1 VEAALRAME
10 CLVVQDLF
18 LNETAKFAHVFLPGA
33 SFLEKDG
40 TFTNAERRIS
50 RVRKVMPPLAG
61 KADWEVTQMLSNA
74 LGYPMHYNHPSEIMD
89 EIARLTP
96 TFHGVSY
103 ERAGRAGQHPVAV
116 QRSAPD
122 GTPIMHVDEF
132 VRGKGRFML
141 TEYVPTTEASPE
153 ALPADAHHRPHPQ
166 PVQRRRPDPA
176 HRQHRLARRGPAGHP
191 SGGRRGP
198 RHRDGDWV
206 GMPAAPATPCCA
218 PACQRAHAAGGGL
231 HHLPLAR
238 LRRQRDH
245 HRQLRL
251 GHQLPRIQ
259 GDRRACGLC
268 GVDSLGQVAR
278 EVARVSA
285 RPLIDGR
292 AIHRAFAA
300 LSEGQALH
308 ALTGSVHAAGWA
320 TSDGTLLAVRE
331 DVGRHNA
338 LDKLIGA
345 IVRAGIDPA
354 QGFAVVT
361 SRASYEMVLKLAS
374 VGGGLLAAIS
384 APTGLAIDLAARTG
398 VTLCGFVR
406 DGRMAIYTESR
417 ASDPTRTE

>member
-1 VEAALRAME
+1 MGA
-10 CLVVQDLF
+10 
-18 LNETAKFAHVFLPGA
+18 AHVLELDEALADAARCSGDYPAQRLRSAIRLSAGGRSA
-33 SFLEKDG
+33 SVECVAEEVPVALVYNGISHAVMLATPADLEDFG
-40 TFTNAERRIS
+40 TGFSLAEGIVARAAEIHDIDTVSHANGMEVRMQVSNRAFEALKARRRS
-50 RVRKVMPPLAG
+50 LAG
-61 KADWEVTQMLSNA
+61 RT
-74 LGYPMHYNHPSEIMD
+74 G
-89 EIARLTP
+89 
-96 TFHGVSY
+96 
-103 ERAGRAGQHPVAV
+103 
-116 QRSAPD
+116 
-122 GTPIMHVDEF
+122 
-132 VRGKGRFML
+132 
-141 TEYVPTTEASPE
+141 
-153 ALPADAHHRPHPQ
+153 
-166 PVQRRRPDPA
+166 
-176 HRQHRLARRGPAGHP
+176 
-191 SGGRRGP
+191 
-198 RHRDGDWV
+198 
-206 GMPAAPATPCCA
+206 
-218 PACQRAHAAGGGL
+218 
-231 HHLPLAR
+231 
-238 LRRQRDH
+238 
-245 HRQLRL
+245 
-251 GHQLPRIQ
+251 
-259 GDRRACGLC
+259 CGLC

-278 EVARVSA
+278 EVARVNA
-285 RPLIDGR
+285 RPVVDDL

-417 ASDPTRTE
+417 ASNPTRTD

>member
-1 VEAALRAME
+1 MGAAHVLELDEAAAEATGCSGDYPAQRLRSATRVSAGGRSASVE
-10 CLVVQDLF
+10 CVAEEVPVALVYNGISHAVMLATPADLEDF
-18 LNETAKFAHVFLPGA
+18 
-33 SFLEKDG
+33 G
-40 TFTNAERRIS
+40 TGFSLAEGIVARAAEIHDIDTVSHANGIEVRMQVSNRAFEALKARRRS
-50 RVRKVMPPLAG
+50 LAG
-61 KADWEVTQMLSNA
+61 RT
-74 LGYPMHYNHPSEIMD
+74 G
-89 EIARLTP
+89 
-96 TFHGVSY
+96 
-103 ERAGRAGQHPVAV
+103 
-116 QRSAPD
+116 
-122 GTPIMHVDEF
+122 
-132 VRGKGRFML
+132 
-141 TEYVPTTEASPE
+141 
-153 ALPADAHHRPHPQ
+153 
-166 PVQRRRPDPA
+166 
-176 HRQHRLARRGPAGHP
+176 
-191 SGGRRGP
+191 
-198 RHRDGDWV
+198 
-206 GMPAAPATPCCA
+206 
-218 PACQRAHAAGGGL
+218 
-231 HHLPLAR
+231 
-238 LRRQRDH
+238 
-245 HRQLRL
+245 
-251 GHQLPRIQ
+251 
-259 GDRRACGLC
+259 CGLC

-300 LSEGQALH
+300 LGDGQALH

-320 TSDGTLLAVRE
+320 TADGTLLAVRE

-417 ASDPTRTE
+417 ASDPTQTE